1 MLRSF
6 LKIRASLMTQFLRT
20 TVALFGLALSATAA
34 FSGNPGDTPANSETE
49 LKISYS
55 IGALPQNQ
63 TESEQDLWAR
73 IRNGFKLP
81 DSAPQLTRVHE
92 QVFAKNNAAYIER
105 AAQRSR
111 PYLFYIVEEVERRGM
126 PMEIALLPM
135 IESAFNPQ
143 AQSPMKASG
152 IWQFIPSTGKVYG
165 LQQNAW
171 YDGRRDILQA
181 TNAALDYLQKLYGM
195 FGDWELALAAYNCG
209 EGCVARAQ
217 TRGAGSDYAS
227 IRLPQETRNYVPKL
241 VAVRNIILEPQRF
254 GINLEVLP
262 NEPYFLQVKLK
273 QPMEARQAARLAE
286 MNLEDFLSL
295 NPAFQ
300 RRVIFTETQNV
311 LLLPADKIE
320 IFQFNL
326 HQQGNQHS
334 LQNYAAQ
341 RGENANGIAAK
352 FGVSLAWLKDNNPL
366 KLFKGKVAQTQTL
379 VVPMAKTATA
389 PLAVKA
395 TAATAATA
403 QIVDAEAANPL
414 AKRPAMRTHTV
425 RRGDTLARVAKLYN
439 VKVADIRVW
448 NEDAGSL
455 RVLRVGSKLAI
466 PLTS

>member
-1 MLRSF
+1 
-6 LKIRASLMTQFLRT
+6 MTRIFRFICSAI
-20 TVALFGLALSATAA
+20 VAPLSLALGASAA
-34 FSGNPGDTPANSETE
+34 FGETVSTASTASDTA

-55 IGALPQNQ
+55 IAALPSNQ
-63 TESEQDLWAR
+63 TESPTESEHDLWAR

-81 DSAPQLTRVHE
+81 ESDPRLTRAHE
-92 QVFAKNNAAYIER
+92 QGFARNNAAYIQR

-217 TRGAGSDYAS
+217 SRGAGSDYAS

-241 VAVRNIILEPQRF
+241 VAVRNIIQEPDRF
-254 GINLEVLP
+254 GINLETLP

-273 QPMEARQAARLAE
+273 HPMEARQAARMAE
-286 MNLEDFLSL
+286 MDLEDFLIL
-295 NPAFQ
+295 NPAFN

-311 LLLPADKIE
+311 LLLPTDKVE
-320 IFQFNL
+320 TFQFNL
-326 HQQGNQHS
+326 HQKGSQHR
-334 LQNYAAQ
+334 LQSYAAK
-341 RGENANGIAAK
+341 RGENANSIAAK
-352 FGVSLAWLKDNNPL
+352 FGVSLAWLKEYNPL

-379 VVPMAKTATA
+379 VVPM
-389 PLAVKA
+389 VKV
-395 TAATAATA
+395 TPAADTISVKITR
-403 QIVDAEAANPL
+403 NTL
-414 AKRPAMRTHTV
+414 AKRPVMRTHTV
-425 RRGDTLARVAKLYN
+425 RKGDTLARVAKIYK
-439 VKVADIRVW
+439 VKIADIRQW
-448 NEDAGSL
+448 NENAEPL
-455 RVLRVGSKLAI
+455 RLGSKLSI
-466 PLTS
+466 PVAS

>member
-1 MLRSF
+1 
-6 LKIRASLMTQFLRT
+6 MTPFLRT
-20 TVALFGLALSATAA
+20 IVALLSLALSAPAA
-34 FSGNPGDTPANSETE
+34 VGSAAADVPAGSETE

-55 IGALPQNQ
+55 IAALPQEQ
-63 TESEQDLWAR
+63 SESSDDLWAR

-81 DSAPQLTRVHE
+81 DSDPRLTRLQE
-92 QVFAKNNAAYIER
+92 QAFARNNAAYIVR

-143 AQSPMKASG
+143 AQSPMQASG

-181 TNAALDYLQKLYGM
+181 TNAALDYLQKLHGM

-217 TRGAGSDYAS
+217 SRGAGSDYVS
-227 IRLPQETRNYVPKL
+227 IKLPTETRNYVPKL

-254 GINLEVLP
+254 GMTLETLS

-273 QPMEARQAARLAE
+273 HPMEARQAARLAE
-286 MNLEDFLSL
+286 MDLEEFLSL
-295 NPAFQ
+295 NPAFH

-320 IFQFNL
+320 IFQYNL
-326 HQQGNQHS
+326 HQQGSQHR

-341 RGENANGIAAK
+341 RGETARGIAEK
-352 FGVSLAWLKDNNPL
+352 FGVSLAWLKEFNPL
-366 KLFKGKVAQTQTL
+366 KLYKGKVAQPQTL
-379 VVPMAKTATA
+379 IVPM
-389 PLAVKA
+389 VKA
-395 TAATAATA
+395 TSGAARVAT
-403 QIVDAEAANPL
+403 QIPRGKT
-414 AKRPAMRTHTV
+414 AKRPVMRTHTV
-425 RRGDTLARVAKLYN
+425 RKGDTLARVAKLYN
-439 VKVADIRVW
+439 VKIADIRQW
-448 NEDAGSL
+448 NDNAEPL
-455 RVLRVGSKLAI
+455 LPGSKLAI

>member
-1 MLRSF
+1 
-6 LKIRASLMTQFLRT
+6 MTLFFRT
-20 TVALFGLALSATAA
+20 ILALLSLALTAPAT
-34 FSGNPGDTPANSETE
+34 FGNTLGDPPANSETE

-55 IGALPQNQ
+55 IAALPQSQ
-63 TESEQDLWAR
+63 TESEHDLWAR
-73 IRNGFKLP
+73 IRSGFKLP
-81 DSAPQLTRVHE
+81 ESDPRLTRVHE
-92 QVFAKNNAAYIER
+92 QGFAKNAAHIER
-105 AAQRSR
+105 IAERSR

-152 IWQFIPSTGKVYG
+152 IWQFMPSTGKVYG

-209 EGCVARAQ
+209 EGCVGRAQ
-217 TRGAGSDYAS
+217 SRGAGSDYAS
-227 IRLPQETRNYVPKL
+227 IKLPTETRNYVPKL

-254 GINLEVLP
+254 GIHLETLP
-262 NEPYFLQVKLK
+262 DEPYFLQVKLK
-273 QPMEARQAARLAE
+273 HPMEARQAARLAE
-286 MNLEDFLSL
+286 MDLAAFLSL

-320 IFQFNL
+320 TFQFNL
-326 HQQGNQHS
+326 HQQGSQNR

-341 RGENANGIAAK
+341 RGENANGIASK
-352 FGVSLAWLKDNNPL
+352 FGVSLAWLKENNPL

-379 VVPMAKTATA
+379 VVPMVKVTVALPATA
-389 PLAVKA
+389 KIARDVP
-395 TAATAATA
+395 
-403 QIVDAEAANPL
+403 
-414 AKRPAMRTHTV
+414 AKRPVMRTHTV
-425 RRGDTLARVAKLYN
+425 RKGDTLARVAKIYN
-439 VKVADIRVW
+439 VKIADIREW
-448 NEDAGSL
+448 NENAEPL
-455 RVLRVGSKLAI
+455 RLGSKLAI

>member
-1 MLRSF
+1 
-6 LKIRASLMTQFLRT
+6 MTQIFRFFCSAI
-20 TVALFGLALSATAA
+20 VAPLSLALGASAA
-34 FSGNPGDTPANSETE
+34 FGETVSTASNAGDTA

-55 IGALPQNQ
+55 IAALPSNQ
-63 TESEQDLWAR
+63 TESPTESEHDLWAR

-81 DSAPQLTRVHE
+81 ESDPRLTRAHE
-92 QVFAKNNAAYIER
+92 QGFARNNAAYIQR

-217 TRGAGSDYAS
+217 SRGAGSDYAS

-241 VAVRNIILEPQRF
+241 VAVRNIIQEPDRF
-254 GINLEVLP
+254 GINLETLP

-273 QPMEARQAARLAE
+273 HPMEARQAARMAE
-286 MNLEDFLSL
+286 MDLEDFLIL
-295 NPAFQ
+295 NPAFN

-311 LLLPADKIE
+311 LLLPTDKVE
-320 IFQFNL
+320 TFQFNL
-326 HQQGNQHS
+326 HQKGSQHR
-334 LQNYAAQ
+334 LQSYAAK
-341 RGENANGIAAK
+341 RGENANSIAAK
-352 FGVSLAWLKDNNPL
+352 FGVSLAWLKEYNPL

-379 VVPMAKTATA
+379 VVPM
-389 PLAVKA
+389 VKV
-395 TAATAATA
+395 TPAADTSSVKITR
-403 QIVDAEAANPL
+403 NTP
-414 AKRPAMRTHTV
+414 AKRPVMRTHTV
-425 RRGDTLARVAKLYN
+425 RKGDTLARVAKIYK
-439 VKVADIRVW
+439 VKIADIRQW
-448 NEDAGSL
+448 NENAEPL
-455 RVLRVGSKLAI
+455 RLGSKLSI
-466 PLTS
+466 PVAS

>member
-1 MLRSF
+1 
-6 LKIRASLMTQFLRT
+6 MTRIFRFFCSAI
-20 TVALFGLALSATAA
+20 VAPLSLALGASAA
-34 FSGNPGDTPANSETE
+34 FGETVSTASNAGDTA

-55 IGALPQNQ
+55 IAALPSNQ
-63 TESEQDLWAR
+63 TESPTESEHDLWAR

-81 DSAPQLTRVHE
+81 ESDPRLTRAHE
-92 QVFAKNNAAYIER
+92 QGFARNNAAYIQR

-217 TRGAGSDYAS
+217 SRGAGSDYAS

-241 VAVRNIILEPQRF
+241 VAVRNIIQEPDRF
-254 GINLEVLP
+254 GINLETLP

-273 QPMEARQAARLAE
+273 HPMEARQAARMAE
-286 MNLEDFLSL
+286 MDLEDFLIL
-295 NPAFQ
+295 NPAFN

-311 LLLPADKIE
+311 LLLPTDKVE
-320 IFQFNL
+320 TFQFNL
-326 HQQGNQHS
+326 HQKGSQHR
-334 LQNYAAQ
+334 LQSYAAK
-341 RGENANGIAAK
+341 RGENANSIAAK
-352 FGVSLAWLKDNNPL
+352 FGVSLAWLKEYNPL

-379 VVPMAKTATA
+379 VVPM
-389 PLAVKA
+389 VKV
-395 TAATAATA
+395 TPAADTISVKITR
-403 QIVDAEAANPL
+403 NTL
-414 AKRPAMRTHTV
+414 AKRPVMRTHTV
-425 RRGDTLARVAKLYN
+425 RKGDTLARVAKIYK
-439 VKVADIRVW
+439 VKIADIRQW
-448 NEDAGSL
+448 NENAEPL
-455 RVLRVGSKLAI
+455 RLGSKLSI
-466 PLTS
+466 PVAS

>member
-1 MLRSF
+1 MLRHF
-6 LKIRASLMTQFLRT
+6 LETLTKLMTLYFPSIFRVIAASLC
-20 TVALFGLALSATAA
+20 LALPASAA
-34 FSGNPGDTPANSETE
+34 FGGAASVTPDSNETA

-55 IGALPQNQ
+55 IAALPPDQTESQ
-63 TESEQDLWAR
+63 TESERDLWAR
-73 IRNGFKLP
+73 IRSGFKLP
-81 DSAPQLTRVHE
+81 DSDPRLTRVHE
-92 QVFAKNNAAYIER
+92 QGFARNSAAYIQR

-217 TRGAGSDYAS
+217 SRGAGSNYIS
-227 IRLPQETRNYVPKL
+227 IKLPQETRNYVPKL

-254 GINLEVLP
+254 GINLETLP

-273 QPMEARQAARLAE
+273 HPMEARQAARMAE
-286 MNLEDFLSL
+286 MDLEDFLSL

-311 LLLPADKIE
+311 VLLPTDKVE
-320 IFQFNL
+320 TFQFNL
-326 HQQGNQHS
+326 HQQGNQHR

-341 RGENANGIAAK
+341 RGEKAVGIAAK
-352 FGVSLAWLKDNNPL
+352 FGVSMAWLTENNPL

-379 VVPMAKTATA
+379 VVPAAKASAAARATA
-389 PLAVKA
+389 K
-395 TAATAATA
+395 
-403 QIVDAEAANPL
+403 IAENKPT
-414 AKRPAMRTHTV
+414 RPVMRTHTV
-425 RRGDTLARVAKLYN
+425 RKGDTLARVAKIYN
-439 VKVADIRVW
+439 VKIADIRQW
-448 NEDAGSL
+448 NENAEPL
-455 RVLRVGSKLAI
+455 RLGSKLAI

>member
-6 LKIRASLMTQFLRT
+6 LEIHTSLMTPFFRT
-20 TVALFGLALSATAA
+20 VFHPLAALFSLALVASTAIA
-34 FSGNPGDTPANSETE
+34 GIPGEASEGGDTA

-55 IGALPQNQ
+55 IAALPASQ
-63 TESEQDLWAR
+63 TESEADLWAR

-81 DSAPQLTRVHE
+81 DSSPHLTHLHE
-92 QVFAKNNAAYIER
+92 QGFAKNNASYIQR

-217 TRGAGSDYAS
+217 SRGAGSDYAS
-227 IRLPQETRNYVPKL
+227 IKLPQETRNYVPKL

-254 GINLEVLP
+254 GINLETLP
-262 NEPYFLQVKLK
+262 NEPYFLQVRLK
-273 QPMEARQAARLAE
+273 HPMEARQAARMAE
-286 MNLEDFLSL
+286 MDLEDFLSL
-295 NPAFQ
+295 NPAFN

-320 IFQFNL
+320 TFQFNL
-326 HQQGNQHS
+326 HQQGNQHR

-341 RGENANGIAAK
+341 RGEKADGIAAK
-352 FGVSLAWLKDNNPL
+352 FGVSLAWLKENNPL
-366 KLFKGKVAQTQTL
+366 KLFKGKVAQPQTL
-379 VVPMAKTATA
+379 VVPMANKVA
-389 PLAVKA
+389 PASIAAKA
-395 TAATAATA
+395 TAHLTA
-403 QIVDAEAANPL
+403 DKP
-414 AKRPAMRTHTV
+414 AKRPVMRTHTV
-425 RRGDTLARVAKLYN
+425 RKGDTLARVAKIYN
-439 VKVADIRVW
+439 VKIADIRQW
-448 NEDAGSL
+448 NENAEPL
-455 RVLRVGSKLAI
+455 MPGSKLSI
-466 PLTS
+466 PLAS

>member
-6 LKIRASLMTQFLRT
+6 LEILTSLMTPLFRA
-20 TVALFGLALSATAA
+20 VFHPFIALLSLALTASVA
-34 FSGNPGDTPANSETE
+34 IGSVSGEASDSSDTA

-55 IGALPQNQ
+55 IAALPASQ
-63 TESEQDLWAR
+63 TEADADLWAR

-81 DSAPQLTRVHE
+81 DSDPRLTRLHE
-92 QVFAKNNAAYIER
+92 AGFAKNNASYIQR

-217 TRGAGSDYAS
+217 SRGAGTDYAS
-227 IRLPQETRNYVPKL
+227 IKLPQETRNYVPKL

-254 GINLEVLP
+254 GISLETLA

-273 QPMEARQAARLAE
+273 HPMEARQAARLAE
-286 MNLEDFLSL
+286 MNVEDFLSL
-295 NPAFQ
+295 NPAFN

-320 IFQFNL
+320 TFQFNL
-326 HQQGNQHS
+326 HQQGKQNQ

-341 RGENANGIAAK
+341 RGEKAVGIAAK
-352 FGVSLAWLKDNNPL
+352 FGVSLAWLQENNPL

-379 VVPMAKTATA
+379 VVP
-389 PLAVKA
+389 AVKTVTAVHA
-395 TAATAATA
+395 TV
-403 QIVDAEAANPL
+403 QVAEAETTKPAVQVKVK
-414 AKRPAMRTHTV
+414 AKRPVMRSHTV
-425 RRGDTLARVAKLYN
+425 RKGDTLARVAKLYN
-439 VKVADIRVW
+439 VKVADIRQW
-448 NEDAGSL
+448 NENAEPL
-455 RVLRVGSKLAI
+455 RLGSKLAI
-466 PLTS
+466 PITS